1 VAVVCAEGLVRVAR
15 RDRDAAEAIA
25 ELVDGR
31 RNRVGG
37 SGAVWVR
44 RCFGGDCCECEF
56 RLTVWCCETP
66 PDEFVG
72 IAARFQVRWHTK
84 QG

>member
-1 VAVVCAEGLVRVAR
+1 VAVAGVEGLVRVAR
-15 RDRDAAEAIA
+15 RDRAAAEAIV

-44 RCFGGDCCECEF
+44 RCFGGDDCECEF
-56 RLTVWCCETP
+56 RLAEWCEP
-66 PDEFVG
+66 PRDEFVG